1 MYDPVMVDTF
11 VKVRPP
17 LTSVETSGLSVSEAG
32 LKGLNDVTTRPAK
45 SSPAARLHDIAAS
58 TEEMLVLY
66 DLAQALS
73 GRVDFADAADM
84 IAKHL
89 RRIVPASTC
98 VFYLYDNDKDDLV
111 AAHSSGEHASYFI
124 DLRIPRGQRLSGW
137 VAANRQSI
145 LNSDPVLD
153 LGDAVRHLRPSL
165 VSCLSTPLISE
176 PELVGVLTVYST
188 HVEAFTEDHRRL
200 LEVVG
205 RQVSATVKAGRRDAT
220 SAGQSARVPGLTD
233 SERFKRFV
241 AAEIEH
247 AFGSRLAIV
256 VIRTHQSGGRQ
267 GTSPSPFQIAAGISK
282 VLRGGDVLSCYSDD
296 EFVVALTQTD
306 YLAATVVGSRIL
318 DTVTHTIGA
327 LGSGCSACIGIA
339 ATPDDGTSLDELVR
353 SARERC
359 EPNPPLQRRPAIH

>member
-1 MYDPVMVDTF
+1 
-11 VKVRPP
+11 
-17 LTSVETSGLSVSEAG
+17 
-32 LKGLNDVTTRPAK
+32 
-45 SSPAARLHDIAAS
+45 
-58 TEEMLVLY
+58 MLVLY

-111 AAHSSGEHASYFI
+111 AAHSSGEHALYFI
-124 DLRIPRGQRLSGW
+124 DLRPPIGQRLSGW

-153 LGDAVRHLRPSL
+153 IGDAVRHLRPSL

-188 HVEAFTEDHRRL
+188 HVEAFTEDHLRL

-220 SAGQSARVPGLTD
+220 SAGQSARVPGLNRLRAIQAFRSCRNRACLRIATRNCRD
-233 SERFKRFV
+233 SNPP
-241 AAEIEH
+241 
-247 AFGSRLAIV
+247 
-256 VIRTHQSGGRQ
+256 IRRPTGHIAQ
-267 GTSPSPFQIAAGISK
+267 PSSNIAAGISK

-318 DTVTHTIGA
+318 DTVTHTIRA

-353 SARERC
+353 SARERS
-359 EPNPPLQRRPAIH
+359 